1 MRRIKKSLLKS
12 VGLLLALFVFSLF
25 DSGRIETNCSLCPI
39 GRDKPLYL
47 FSCCGGGL
55 LTLLSV
61 QKLEAKEGDSKIGK
75 FRQHFEKEEKEE
87 EGKKK
92 EKKEEKNV
100 VKKFFKYFKE
110 KEPKKEAYTPPV
122 SRYYPNYYYNYYYP
136 YTYPLPADEPSLELA
151 PRDKSFEQA
160 LSDIELAW
168 QTLDIDLLMLYVDKN
183 KPILCEL
190 LDEESKTLSSG
201 QYRTQT
207 LKSFQEIRTLSFKFE
222 IKRQLGKDKGFA
234 QAVHI
239 YKDLRNKRRK
249 VRVAYYLEREDE
261 LWFINNVRF
270 SPGGA
275 ILRDRK
281 KVPLALT
288 YADIEQNKV
297 ALSYHYGRD
306 KEDELRLYNYAL
318 CFGLWNYG
326 GLGVSHFKI
335 KEGEGEDYSS
345 LSTTD
350 IFFKGQFTKSQYKRA
365 SLGIT
370 LGLKTLN
377 FSALDDGGE
386 REHLNTLGLGIGGT
400 LSFPLLRYFIGHGMI
415 SASSIEGLS
424 LIDYEYGAS
433 LQLAPNVNLDL
444 SYRAL
449 QIPAETLGGVRFGME
464 YKF

>member
-1 MRRIKKSLLKS
+1 MRRIKSSLLKS
-12 VGLLLALFVFSLF
+12 VGLCLALFVFSLF
-25 DSGRIETNCSLCPI
+25 DLECNNYVVANRTNC
-39 GRDKPLYL
+39 
-47 FSCCGGGL
+47 CGKGL
-55 LTLLSV
+55 LTLMGV

-75 FRQHFEKEEKEE
+75 FRQHFEKEKKEE

-100 VKKFFKYFKE
+100 VKNFFKYFKE

-122 SRYYPNYYYNYYYP
+122 SRYYPDYYYNY
-136 YTYPLPADEPSLELA
+136 
-151 PRDKSFEQA
+151 
-160 LSDIELAW
+160 
-168 QTLDIDLLMLYVDKN
+168 
-183 KPILCEL
+183 
-190 LDEESKTLSSG
+190 
-201 QYRTQT
+201 
-207 LKSFQEIRTLSFKFE
+207 
-222 IKRQLGKDKGFA
+222 
-234 QAVHI
+234 
-239 YKDLRNKRRK
+239 
-249 VRVAYYLEREDE
+249 
-261 LWFINNVRF
+261 INNVRF

-275 ILRDRK
+275 ILRERS

-318 CFGLWNYG
+318 GFGLWNYG

-377 FSALDDGGE
+377 FSALDDSGE

-400 LSFPLLRYFIGHGMI
+400 LSFPFLRYFIGHGMI

-449 QIPAETLGGVRFGME
+449 QIPAATLGGVRFGME